1 MAFLQDSTWEM
12 RDSLPLLHHQAA
24 FHLGSGW
31 RSKEMANSLST
42 CGFSRACK
50 PLCFRPQLLAFVPI
64 LAPEWPVAAEQPQG
78 SCSGED
84 PRRRPLSPLTL
95 YCFTVQ
101 KGGALSGLCAG
112 DSQLQLLS
120 NRRWRLP
127 RTMLFC
133 HKPRGQVEGRW
144 PGIAIEAGGLEY
156 VRNYE
161 RDRSSGNHGK
171 ARESWF

>member
-1 MAFLQDSTWEM
+1 M

-24 FHLGSGW
+24 FHLGSGQ

-101 KGGALSGLCAG
+101 KGGALWPLCRGLTIAVAKQQEVEVAE
-112 DSQLQLLS
+112 DNAVLS
-120 NRRWRLP
+120 
-127 RTMLFC
+127 
-133 HKPRGQVEGRW
+133 
-144 PGIAIEAGGLEY
+144 
-156 VRNYE
+156 
-161 RDRSSGNHGK
+161 
-171 ARESWF
+171 